1 MKNPFAMDNFGAS
14 NPQLNLITDPDVKK
28 QMQRQAMFK
37 GLGNAGAALLN
48 NTTASAGKA
57 FGAGANAFNV
67 GASES
72 VNEGLMVD
80 KERKAILAE
89 TQRQARLQDVKKHL
103 GPMDQQAYQVALD
116 TDNKAVIAD
125 LFKKSQREGLIAD
138 INASNFTPKSV
149 EAFRASVDA
158 GKPDYGVLI
167 SSDGAGGSGSGS
179 VSLYNLLY
187 KQATGQYG
195 KIDPQ
200 TGEFLILEGRAPE
213 MQDLYTEAARLIATG
228 QANIGNAISI
238 AGTKQGIVH
247 KDLSKTKPNQANTD
261 FDDLEE

>member
-14 NPQLNLITDPDVKK
+14 NPQLSLITDPEIKK
-28 QMQRQAMFK
+28 KMQRQAMFK

-89 TQRQARLQDVKKHL
+89 TQKQARLADVKKNL
-103 GPMDQQAYQVALD
+103 SKMDQDAYQVFLD
-116 TDNKAVIAD
+116 TDNKAGIAE

-138 INASNFTPKSV
+138 INASKWTPKSV
-149 EAFRASVDA
+149 EKFRASVEA
-158 GKPDYGVLI
+158 GKPNYGVLI
-167 SSDGAGGSGSGS
+167 DADGAGGSGSGS

-195 KIDPQ
+195 KIDP
-200 TGEFLILEGRAPE
+200 TTKEFLILEGRAPE

-238 AGTKQGIVH
+238 AGSKQGIVH
-247 KDLSKTKPNQANTD
+247 KDLSKTRPETANVD
-261 FDDLEE
+261 FNSRK